1 MEKKELTIKQIL
13 EQLVDLKE
21 EYKDKQEAIERL
33 EEYIIK
39 LEQEGYTEIDSVTG
53 GNGGKQHFMI
63 EGVPY
68 PLYSYKKT
76 QLQMRKMAL
85 EEIKEKINQQIIIAE
100 EIINAQENSR
110 IRRLLTYRY
119 IDNMTWVQIAHRMGK
134 NHTADSCRKTI
145 ERFFDE
151 QCKKN

>member
-13 EQLVDLKE
+13 EQLIDLKE
-21 EYKDKQEAIERL
+21 EYKDKQEAIKRL

-53 GNGGKQHFMI
+53 GNGGKQHFVI

-76 QLQMRKMAL
+76 QLQLRKMAL
-85 EEIKEKINQQIIIAE
+85 EKIREKINQQIIFAE
-100 EIINAQENSR
+100 KIINEQENSR

-119 IDNMTWVQIAHRMGK
+119 VEGLTWTQVAYRMGK
-134 NHTADSCRKTI
+134 KHTADSCQKAV
-145 ERFFDE
+145 ERFL
-151 QCKKN
+151 KNL